1 MAESSRIWTCFLIG
15 NGKTVE
21 RSIDRLLNSKRDFT
35 NFSFD
40 NCIDWYWVYSVG
52 GVVVYEEYSHTTCGG
67 GASCDVNTEL
77 ACLDDGSGGGGGDN
91 NVDLKCPEL
100 MNTHGESFQDINSF
114 ENQNLGL
121 TYYDIVEQR
130 PNNGWDFTSS
140 QWGGPNIRY
149 ISDPLNPSIKIDLR
163 HTLIV
168 GAMGRTIGNSIEII
182 QGINGESSAYDYQDY
197 YSNEIG
203 YKFFEIYGDA
213 INNEPFQFVTYL
225 KQFLLSRMYR
235 NEISNPDRCQE
246 VNQG

>member
-1 MAESSRIWTCFLIG
+1 
-15 NGKTVE
+15 
-21 RSIDRLLNSKRDFT
+21 
-35 NFSFD
+35 
-40 NCIDWYWVYSVG
+40 VYSVG